1 MKTTKTRKKLDG
13 RGEATRKRLLDSAE
27 SLFASK
33 GYLGVTIRDVAKA
46 SRSNVAAAHYHFG
59 SKEGLGMEMLRNRIA
74 PVNEKRL
81 QMLADSRKKA
91 QGKALQPNEIFEALL
106 LPLGRAASRR
116 EGPDLRFMQLIGRSF
131 TEPALFMEKVHKKLF
146 RELPEIFMIE
156 LRKAF
161 PDSSEEDL
169 FWNLHF
175 VVAAMLGTLA
185 QHRRLGLFSGGVCDE
200 RDIKG
205 MIHRLVTFAAGG
217 FCAGVGGNDKK

>member
-1 MKTTKTRKKLDG
+1 
-13 RGEATRKRLLDSAE
+13 
-27 SLFASK
+27 
-33 GYLGVTIRDVAKA
+33 
-46 SRSNVAAAHYHFG
+46 
-59 SKEGLGMEMLRNRIA
+59 
-74 PVNEKRL
+74 
-81 QMLADSRKKA
+81 
-91 QGKALQPNEIFEALL
+91 
-106 LPLGRAASRR
+106 
-116 EGPDLRFMQLIGRSF
+116 MQLIGRSF
-131 TEPALFMEKVHKKLF
+131 TEPALFMEKVHRKLF

-156 LRKAF
+156 LRRAF

>member
-1 MKTTKTRKKLDG
+1 LKTTNARKKLDG

-59 SKEGLGMEMLRNRIA
+59 SKEGLVMEMLRNRIA

-106 LPLGRAASRR
+106 LPL
-116 EGPDLRFMQLIGRSF
+116 
-131 TEPALFMEKVHKKLF
+131 
-146 RELPEIFMIE
+146 
-156 LRKAF
+156 
-161 PDSSEEDL
+161 
-169 FWNLHF
+169 
-175 VVAAMLGTLA
+175 
-185 QHRRLGLFSGGVCDE
+185 
-200 RDIKG
+200 
-205 MIHRLVTFAAGG
+205 
-217 FCAGVGGNDKK
+217 